1 MLYNCK
7 KKRGGLVA
15 NKRIGFLIKQVYFM
29 NQAQLNTMFAQFDLT
44 ASQTFTLIYL
54 FRAHEQ
60 GRVINQREIERDM
73 DISNPTVTGILNRLE
88 HKGLI
93 ERKTS
98 TKDAR
103 IKYIEVT
110 DKALELDKV
119 LKRKFSENE
128 KQLVSNLTKEE
139 VQQLARILEKI
150 LGEQV

>member
-1 MLYNCK
+1 M
-7 KKRGGLVA
+7 A